1 MVRFNCREIPGK
13 SKKKAKEDQ
22 LKRSLTEAQAKLK
35 LCLGRERGES
45 KAGSDFE
52 RHCFV
57 S

>member
-1 MVRFNCREIPGK
+1 MERFNCREIPGK